1 MRRLALVIAL
11 AALVVALAAPAA
23 NAKVRHYWI
32 AAVPVSWDIM
42 PTGVDPITG
51 QTFTKEQT
59 VMKTVVY
66 KRMTKN
72 WAKYW
77 PNYPNKM
84 GDNDGIPGPLI
95 KARVGD
101 TIKVHFKNMDTLRN
115 HRHSMHFHGV
125 TYKFPSDGAWIPG
138 VSGPGSNV
146 AVGRAFTY
154 TLQAKKS
161 ARGAWPYH
169 DHAEMMHD
177 SLDGGLYGSMSILG
191 KKEREPDRENVVFFS
206 SHRGFMTING
216 RAFPRNTPTP
226 KAKMGNIVQWN
237 VLALG
242 SDHHTFH
249 LHGHRWKFAGKWVDV
264 RTIGPAESF
273 RFRIKEDVQGTWFY
287 HCHVEA
293 HMAAGMQGFYEVRG
307 RARRAL

>member
-1 MRRLALVIAL
+1 MRRLAHATAL
-11 AALVVALAAPAA
+11 AALAVVLLAPTAEAR
-23 NAKVRHYWI
+23 VRHYWI
-32 AAVPVSWDIM
+32 AAVPVNWDIM
-42 PTGVDPITG
+42 PTGRDPITG
-51 QTFTKEQT
+51 QTFTKDQT
-59 VMKTVVY
+59 VMQAVIY
-66 KRMTKN
+66 KRMTAD
-72 WAKYW
+72 WETFW
-77 PNYPNKM
+77 PNHANQV

-95 KARVGD
+95 RARVGD
-101 TIKVHFKNMDTLRN
+101 TLKIHFKNMDTVRN

-125 TYKFPSDGAWIPG
+125 KYRFGSDGAWIPG

-146 AVGRAFTY
+146 APGRAFTY
-154 TLQAKKS
+154 TLDAK
-161 ARGAWPYH
+161 RGSRGVWPYH
-169 DHAEMMHD
+169 DHAENMHE

-191 KKEREPDRENVVFFS
+191 KNEKRADKENVVFFS
-206 SHRGFMTING
+206 THRGFMTING

-226 KAKMGNIVQWN
+226 RAKGGHVVQWN

-249 LHGHRWKFAGKWVDV
+249 LHGHRWKFAGEWVDV

-273 RFRIKEDVQGTWFY
+273 RFRIKADHPGTWFY

-293 HMAAGMQGFYEVRG
+293 HMAAGMQGFFEVSG

>member
-11 AALVVALAAPAA
+11 AALAVALAAPAA
-23 NAKVRHYWI
+23 NAKVRQYWI
-32 AAVPVSWDIM
+32 AAVPVTWDIM

-59 VMKTVVY
+59 VMQTVVF
-66 KRMTKN
+66 KRMTAN
-72 WAKYW
+72 WEKFW

-125 TYKFPSDGAWIPG
+125 TYRFPSDGAWIPG

-154 TLQAKKS
+154 TLFAKKS

-169 DHAEMMHD
+169 DHAEMMHE
-177 SLDGGLYGSMSILG
+177 SLDGGLYGSLSILG
-191 KKEREPDRENVVFFS
+191 KKERQPDRENVVFFS
-206 SHRGFMTING
+206 THRGFMTING

-226 KAKMGNIVQWN
+226 KAKIGNIVQWN

-242 SDHHTFH
+242 SEHHTFH